1 MALKASM
8 NILVIDT
15 NSNMRQNVKKLL
27 SDIGF
32 KNIKEAANG
41 KKALEVLEECIVI
54 EQPIEFIISELE
66 LEKMTAIE
74 LLATIRKDPKNAKT
88 KFLLMTGDSDQQ
100 KMMQAIRAGV
110 NNVVVKPFSADM
122 LKEKIAKIY
131 GQ

>member
-1 MALKASM
+1 MPLKASM
-8 NILVIDT
+8 HILVIDT
-15 NSNMRQNVKKLL
+15 NSTMRQNVKKLL

-32 KNIKEAANG
+32 KNIKEAASG
-41 KKALEVLEECIVI
+41 KKALEVLEESSVTQ
-54 EQPIEFIISELE
+54 QPIEFIISELE

-74 LLATIRKDPKNAKT
+74 LLSTIRKDPKNAKT

>member
-1 MALKASM
+1 MPLKASM

-15 NSNMRQNVKKLL
+15 NSTMRQNVKKLL

-41 KKALEVLEECIVI
+41 KKALEVLEESNVI

-74 LLATIRKDPKNAKT
+74 LLVTIRKDPKNAKT

>member
-8 NILVIDT
+8 KILVIDT
-15 NSNMRQNVKKLL
+15 NSTMRQNVKKLL

-32 KNIKEAANG
+32 KNIKEAGNG
-41 KKALEVLEECIVI
+41 QKALELLEEGNLS
-54 EQPIEFIISELE
+54 QTPIEFIISELD

-74 LLATIRKDPKNAKT
+74 LLSMIRKDPKNAKT

-110 NNVVVKPFSADM
+110 SNVVVKPFSADM
-122 LKEKIAKIY
+122 LKEKIAKIF

>member
-1 MALKASM
+1 MPLKASM
-8 NILVIDT
+8 HILVIDT
-15 NSNMRQNVKKLL
+15 NSTMRQNVKKLL

-32 KNIKEAANG
+32 KNIKEAASG
-41 KKALEVLEECIVI
+41 KKALEVLEESSVTQ
-54 EQPIEFIISELE
+54 QPIEFIISELE

-74 LLATIRKDPKNAKT
+74 LLSTIRKDPKNAKT

-100 KMMQAIRAGV
+100 KIMQAIRAGV

>member
-8 NILVIDT
+8 NILIIDT
-15 NSNMRQNVKKLL
+15 NSTMRQNVKKLL

-41 KKALEVLEECIVI
+41 NKALEVLEECNVI
-54 EQPIEFIISELE
+54 EKPIEFIISELE

-74 LLATIRKDPKNAKT
+74 LLAMIRKDPKNAKT

>member
-1 MALKASM
+1 MPLKASM

-15 NSNMRQNVKKLL
+15 NSTMRQNVKKLL

-32 KNIKEAANG
+32 KNIKEAASG
-41 KKALEVLEECIVI
+41 KKALEVLEESNVI
-54 EQPIEFIISELE
+54 EKPIEFIISELE

>member
-8 NILVIDT
+8 HILIIDT
-15 NSNMRQNVKKLL
+15 NSTMRQNVKKLL

-32 KNIKEAANG
+32 KNIKEAGNG
-41 KKALEVLEECIVI
+41 NKALEILEESNIAKT
-54 EQPIEFIISELE
+54 PIEFILSELE

-74 LLATIRKDPKNAKT
+74 LLGLIRKDPRNAKT

-110 NNVVVKPFSADM
+110 SNVVVKPFSADM

>member
-1 MALKASM
+1 MSLKASM

-15 NSNMRQNVKKLL
+15 SSTMRQNIKKLL

-41 KKALEVLEECIVI
+41 KKALEELEASLSNEK
-54 EQPIEFIISELE
+54 PIEFIISELE
-66 LEKMTAIE
+66 LEMMTAIE
-74 LLATIRKDPKNAKT
+74 LLATIRKDPRNANT

-110 NNVVVKPFSADM
+110 SSVVVKPFSAAI